1 MFSDQQYESNGWE
14 KRLDPDELI
23 LVTEL
28 KKPTER
34 AKQTSTKRH
43 TRWTLLE
50 KNNVAKTH
58 YLQHFDENDEDAVLT
73 HEEKHF
79 IRREK
84 YKTGDYVWYWNGL
97 KRTKW
102 EAKSEFQAEK
112 DPPNELEKWSS
123 VELKS
128 DMLLKKKATSDF
140 FTDINHHLKERRVNK
155 NYKDNIVIKEYR
167 GIVEKLIEDTLLTT
181 KVFAEIF
188 DEAVL
193 FALLMIVV
201 DDACNLKKSTASEE
215 KRAYRNLEGYLIF
228 LNAREELIEQNLDNT
243 ESVEFSLWSM
253 SGIEFSEIRQSLGKT
268 RFASLPVFVG
278 HAILDHIEEE
288 NPRNPR
294 KNPNKNIKDYENSK
308 DIENDLYWSPLAHAT
323 KYGNLKCIKLLLDA
337 RFRSNASHQ
346 IKFYDEV
353 NQISRISAFRTAAD
367 NPTPYDLALI
377 GKHYGELYPG
387 DIGFNADAAW
397 DPILEEFQNEPRNDI
412 VSCIIKIRKSIS
424 DTSNTLCRQFFAT
437 ALQ

>member
-1 MFSDQQYESNGWE
+1 M
-14 KRLDPDELI
+14 
-23 LVTEL
+23 
-28 KKPTER
+28 
-34 AKQTSTKRH
+34 
-43 TRWTLLE
+43 
-50 KNNVAKTH
+50 
-58 YLQHFDENDEDAVLT
+58 LT

-123 VELKS
+123 VELKP

-253 SGIEFSEIRQSLGKT
+253 SGIEFSEIRQSLEKHG
-268 RFASLPVFVG
+268 SLVYQF
-278 HAILDHIEEE
+278 
-288 NPRNPR
+288 
-294 KNPNKNIKDYENSK
+294 
-308 DIENDLYWSPLAHAT
+308 
-323 KYGNLKCIKLLLDA
+323 LLDML
-337 RFRSNASHQ
+337 
-346 IKFYDEV
+346 Y
-353 NQISRISAFRTAAD
+353 
-367 NPTPYDLALI
+367 LI
-377 GKHYGELYPG
+377 
-387 DIGFNADAAW
+387 I
-397 DPILEEFQNEPRNDI
+397 
-412 VSCIIKIRKSIS
+412 
-424 DTSNTLCRQFFAT
+424 
-437 ALQ
+437 